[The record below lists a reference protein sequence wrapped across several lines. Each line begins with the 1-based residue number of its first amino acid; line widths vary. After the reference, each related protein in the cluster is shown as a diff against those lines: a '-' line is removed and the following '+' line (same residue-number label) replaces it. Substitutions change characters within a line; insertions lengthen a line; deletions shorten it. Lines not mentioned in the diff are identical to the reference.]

1 MNAKKIKTVLL
12 AVILLA
18 GSFFYSYAE
27 NNSKRFVIKTQYFDV
42 IYKAPSKNTALTISE
57 NIDQLY
63 LDLRKSLKT
72 EDFYHFEH
80 FPVYIE
86 YSTEELNAY
95 FTDYPFRHIVL
106 YDTVP
111 DHDLAIFENN
121 ILSVLQHEIAHAVSL
136 NVKNKFNETVSN
148 IFYNGLGFSFYTEP
162 KFITEGI
169 AVQKESEGGMGR
181 LNNPYALHVLRQ
193 SVNDDKVPEVQELTG
208 ARDIYPSG
216 NLPYIFGGAFTQW
229 IIESYGKDSYREFTE
244 SLNNKLLN
252 YTYIYKKTFKSE
264 IKDDYRKFISSLKIP
279 EVTKNP
285 YDTEGI
291 FAVSYTHLTLPTK
304 A

>member
-95 FTDYPFRHIVL
+95 FTDYP
-106 YDTVP
+106 
-111 DHDLAIFENN
+111 
-121 ILSVLQHEIAHAVSL
+121 
-136 NVKNKFNETVSN
+136 
-148 IFYNGLGFSFYTEP
+148 
-162 KFITEGI
+162 
-169 AVQKESEGGMGR
+169 
-181 LNNPYALHVLRQ
+181 
-193 SVNDDKVPEVQELTG
+193 
-208 ARDIYPSG
+208 
-216 NLPYIFGGAFTQW
+216 
-229 IIESYGKDSYREFTE
+229 
-244 SLNNKLLN
+244 
-252 YTYIYKKTFKSE
+252 
-264 IKDDYRKFISSLKIP
+264 
-279 EVTKNP
+279 
-285 YDTEGI
+285 
-291 FAVSYTHLTLPTK
+291 
-304 A
+304 